1 MLFQNFK
8 KYKKNTALISSL
20 SKIVTYG
27 DIDAQYQFVKKKIT
41 KRSLILLISENTLG
55 LIVNYI
61 TLLKNDC
68 IIQLV
73 DSKTKLSEIIPK
85 Q

>member
-27 DIDAQYQFVKKKIT
+27 DIDVQYQFVKKKSQ
-41 KRSLILLISENTLG
+41 KE
-55 LIVNYI
+55 V
-61 TLLKNDC
+61 
-68 IIQLV
+68 
-73 DSKTKLSEIIPK
+73 
-85 Q
+85 